1 MACGLGIGLTYNVR
15 LTGRLS
21 RMENALHMMD
31 EKLCVVKPRTNE
43 FARITKNRSAIE
55 IERKALYA
63 AYQVEKAD
71 FDSSHK
77 MMGGGRISYAML
89 CNAWDDF
96 QGGWKS
102 IVTNW
107 FYSTAQNDYERKW
120 MKEYDVGVMD
130 LKYSR
135 DELKQVMYAWKS
147 VSSGKGYFEKQ
158 DVCFTNGI
166 VFFTNSEYAC
176 QMELKLLKSQ
186 LWVHEGCVF
195 LFASSDVA
203 GNGEYG
209 SSDALMENR
218 FLRFRGG
225 TIECYCHFRHGC
237 DAFEG
242 LRYNF
247 EPVNDCIVI
256 TSIYSGDIIGELY
269 LGLREYTDSRGKK
282 SPDILN
288 SLIPWHPSLNDFNC
302 YYGILSLLA
311 RPCDCFA
318 VRATRSP
325 DPTATRRAH
334 LARRGI

>member
-1 MACGLGIGLTYNVR
+1 MDMNKIGIILLATMACGLVVSLMHNVR
-15 LTGRLS
+15 FTARLS
-21 RMENALHMMD
+21 RMESAVHMID
-31 EKLCVVKPRTNE
+31 EKLCAVKPGTNE
-43 FARITKNRSAIE
+43 TVRTAKNDLTIE

-63 AYQVEKAD
+63 AYQVEEAD
-71 FDSSHK
+71 FYSSHK
-77 MMGGGRISYAML
+77 MMGGGRISYAMF
-89 CNAWDDF
+89 CNAQSDF
-96 QGGWKS
+96 QSGWKS

-107 FYSTAQNDYERKW
+107 FYSTARNDYERKW

-166 VFFTNSEYAC
+166 AFFTNSEYAC
-176 QMELKLLKSQ
+176 QMELKLRKSQ

-209 SSDALMENR
+209 ASDALMENW

-225 TIECYCHFRHGC
+225 TIECYCHFKHGC

-247 EPVNDCIVI
+247 EPSNDCIVI
-256 TSIYSGDIIGELY
+256 TSIHSGDIIGELY
-269 LGLREYTDSRGKK
+269 LGSREYTDSRGKK
-282 SPDILN
+282 SRHFEFSDSMAPK
-288 SLIPWHPSLNDFNC
+288 SK
-302 YYGILSLLA
+302 
-311 RPCDCFA
+311 
-318 VRATRSP
+318 
-325 DPTATRRAH
+325 
-334 LARRGI
+334 